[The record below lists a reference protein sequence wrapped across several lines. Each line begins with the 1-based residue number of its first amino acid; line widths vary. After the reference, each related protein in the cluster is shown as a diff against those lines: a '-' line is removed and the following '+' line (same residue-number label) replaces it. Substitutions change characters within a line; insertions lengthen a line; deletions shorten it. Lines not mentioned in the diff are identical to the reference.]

1 MSAWVILLGAIMAE
15 VAGTTALKLSY
26 GFSRLLPSLVVV
38 VAYALAFLALGF
50 GLKRMDVSVAYAIW
64 AGVGTATVAVVGIVY
79 FGESINWIKAASLG
93 LIVLGLVGLNLS
105 DGR

>member
-50 GLKRMDVSVAYAIW
+50 VLKRMDVSVAYAIW

>member
-50 GLKRMDVSVAYAIW
+50 VLTRMDVSVAYAIW